1 MRIKIEDIIN
11 KYSKKNQSCVI
22 VGSGHTMNEFDYEN
36 FDGKI
41 IFCGSAI
48 LRLSNIRP
56 DYLISCNNHFP
67 VINIKSHLD
76 YLNKYPDM
84 TWIFS
89 DTGCYHDIWDYDE
102 ELFKKLKLKY
112 TTFDDRHFFGKK
124 CVPEKKCCKLLSKT
138 SLQIFENH
146 FKTNFLSKKRKG
158 VSIADHA
165 LIFAI
170 LMGFSKIY
178 IQGIDLPTSNY
189 QGKRIGKKYYGFENK
204 EADDFIDKEVMKI
217 CRKKF
222 FLYYLKNLQ
231 FLPYLK
237 SFLLRL
243 KILFKKDYSYFSD
256 NIDVSLDIIS
266 WISDIAK
273 SNNQEIFNLS
283 EKSNLRKVKS
293 IKYISSY

>member
-1 MRIKIEDIIN
+1 MKIKIDDIIN

-138 SLQIFENH
+138 SLQIFEDH
-146 FKTNFLSKKRKG
+146 FKTNFQSKNRKG

-204 EADDFIDKEVMKI
+204 EADDFIDKEVMQI

-222 FLYYLKNLQ
+222 FLYYLKTLQ

-293 IKYISSY
+293 IKFISSY